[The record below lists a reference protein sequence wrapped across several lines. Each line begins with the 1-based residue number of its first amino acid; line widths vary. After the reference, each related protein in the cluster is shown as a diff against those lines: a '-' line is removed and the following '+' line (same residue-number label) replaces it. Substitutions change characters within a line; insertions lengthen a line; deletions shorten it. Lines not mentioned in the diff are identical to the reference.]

1 MPADPIPDDSDIARY
16 AGPSKI
22 DDNGRISRA
31 AFRLRSPREEYLSVF
46 CLDMIEGDDVSSRIE
61 YLKKD
66 MPLAPN
72 PNGKLGV
79 INVGHMKEHVESE
92 SRRKLSVTH
101 EPKANPEKPELD
113 RDYHCGVRGLRY
125 DDKIIAELIAECVE
139 ECYPAFIGKRA

>member
-1 MPADPIPDDSDIARY
+1 MVPVPDDNDIARY
-16 AGPSKI
+16 AGKSKL
-22 DDNGRISRA
+22 DEHGRLNGS
-31 AFRLRSPREEYLSVF
+31 AFRPRKQEEYLSVF

-66 MPLAPN
+66 MPLRPR

-79 INVGHMKEHVESE
+79 VNVGHMKEHVESM

-113 RDYHCGVRGLRY
+113 RDYHCGVRGMRH
-125 DDKIIAELIAECVE
+125 DDKIIADIIAECVE
-139 ECYPAFIGKRA
+139 ECCPAFIGE